1 MSEAVI
7 VNNASKHFGKA
18 GQLLWKRLAPAGQV
32 TPATNDT
39 APFPAGAP
47 VVAVN
52 RISFSIREGE
62 ILGIVGPKGSS
73 KSTLIRLIATLLLPD
88 AGTISVFGHDVV
100 QQSIQAQRLLNRVSE
115 ESSFFRK
122 LSVMENL
129 VYGARLY
136 GMAGGGDTRARI
148 VEILLRLGLDEST
161 IYRPMEGMERSLQQK
176 VAIARALIAKPRL
189 LLLDEPT
196 AGLDSHSRNAVH
208 ELVCEL
214 NSQYGTTVL
223 LTTRDMNEANTLCE
237 RIAILSEGSIVALN
251 VPAFI
256 QPAQRS
262 GSETNLENA
271 FREGIFA

>member
-7 VNNASKHFGKA
+7 VNNAYKHFGKA
-18 GQLLWKRLAPAGQV
+18 GQPLWKRLAPAGQV
-32 TPATNDT
+32 TPAPNDA
-39 APFPAGAP
+39 APLPAGASI
-47 VVAVN
+47 VAVN

-62 ILGIVGPKGSS
+62 IFGIVGPKGSG

-100 QQSIQAQRLLNRVSE
+100 QHSGQAQRLLNRVSE
-115 ESSFFRK
+115 DSSFFRK
-122 LSVMENL
+122 LSAMENL

-136 GMAGGGDTRARI
+136 GMADSDTRARI
-148 VEILLRLGLDEST
+148 IEILLRLGLDET
-161 IYRPMEGMERSLQQK
+161 AIYQPMEGMERSLQQK

-196 AGLDSHSRNAVH
+196 AGLDSYSRQAVH

-214 NSQYGTTVL
+214 NSQYGTTIL
-223 LTTRDMNEANTLCE
+223 LTTRDMDEANILCE
-237 RIAILSEGSIVALN
+237 RIAILANGSISALN

-262 GSETNLENA
+262 GCETNLENVY
-271 FREGIFA
+271 REGIFA

>member
-18 GQLLWKRLAPAGQV
+18 GQPLWKRLAPAGQV
-32 TPATNDT
+32 TPALND
-39 APFPAGAP
+39 AALIPAGAS
-47 VVAVN
+47 VAAVN

-62 ILGIVGPKGSS
+62 IFGIVGPKGSG

-88 AGTISVFGHDVV
+88 AGSISVFGHDVV
-100 QQSIQAQRLLNRVSE
+100 QQSIQAQRLINRVSE

-122 LSVMENL
+122 LSAMENL

-136 GMAGGGDTRARI
+136 GMAGGETRAQI
-148 VEILLRLGLDEST
+148 VEILVRMGMDESA

-196 AGLDSHSRNAVH
+196 AGLDSHSRHAVH

-223 LTTRDMNEANTLCE
+223 LTTRDMDEANILCE
-237 RIAILSEGSIVALN
+237 RIAILAEGSIAALN
-251 VPAFI
+251 APAFI
-256 QPAQRS
+256 RPAQRS